1 MRCKPLP
8 QVELERNEVWSDLLS
23 SIGGVEGHRIAYEL
37 AKQRLRELDLKRQCE
52 LAGASFIEAEG
63 KARLKLLG
71 DIYEVLEPECEVECI
86 TNRSAPM
93 TLKILVL
100 HYLAQATGK
109 ELTGRLIDFREL
121 LGGLA
126 YYVSFDSRVKKPL
139 LQAFGDDD
147 GSRLRRAA
155 ERFDVEEVHYGDV
168 GLRIWAL
175 PRVPITIAF
184 WVADEEMP
192 PSMNILFDSSISDYL
207 TTEDV
212 AVLCEHMAEM
222 LIEGR

>member
-1 MRCKPLP
+1 MG
-8 QVELERNEVWSDLLS
+8 SDLS
-23 SIGGVEGHRIAYEL
+23 TPIGEAEGHRTAYEL
-37 AKQRLRELDLKRQCE
+37 AKQKLRELDLKRQCE

-71 DIYEVLEPECEVECI
+71 DIYEVAEPECEVECI
-86 TNRSAPM
+86 TNEVAPI

-155 ERFDVEEVHYGDV
+155 KRFDAEEVQYGDV

-192 PSMNILFDSSISDYL
+192 ANISILFDSSISDYL

-212 AVLCEHMAEM
+212 AVLCEHMADM
-222 LIEGR
+222 LIEQR